1 MGSVLDQV
9 CSTSCVADSVDKLY
23 FANET
28 TNEIRIKKNGRELE
42 VRNSCKNV
50 DCIHCAGLWDGWIEA
65 KRKEGSKKIVI
76 REVNINKYFPRMR
89 V

>member
-9 CSTSCVADSVDKLY
+9 CSTSCVADSVGGVDKLY

-50 DCIHCAGLWDGWIEA
+50 DCIHCGGLCPPIVGRMDRSEA
-65 KRKEGSKKIVI
+65 KRRVEEDSDPRSKYK
-76 REVNINKYFPRMR
+76 
-89 V
+89 